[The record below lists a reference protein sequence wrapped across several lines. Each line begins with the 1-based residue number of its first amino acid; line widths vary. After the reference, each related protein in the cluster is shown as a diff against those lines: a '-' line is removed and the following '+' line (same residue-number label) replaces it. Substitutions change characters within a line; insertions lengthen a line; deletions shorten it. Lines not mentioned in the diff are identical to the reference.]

1 MVLAA
6 EPISDDAAGAADG
19 AGGAPVGLCASATVN
34 ESVLAVASASKVL
47 VIGTSV
53 ETDAVITG
61 AADPWFRGDP

>member
-6 EPISDDAAGAADG
+6 EPISDDAAGAEG
-19 AGGAPVGLCASATVN
+19 AGGALGGLCASATDN